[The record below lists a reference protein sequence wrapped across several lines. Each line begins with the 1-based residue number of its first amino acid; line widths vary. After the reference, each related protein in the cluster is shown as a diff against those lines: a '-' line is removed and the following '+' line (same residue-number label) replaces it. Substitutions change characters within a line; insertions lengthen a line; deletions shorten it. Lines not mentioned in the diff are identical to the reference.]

1 MENLRK
7 NNETNTKH
15 NGRPLQHTRTSGR
28 ISELENKTEI
38 KGKTEDLL
46 VKQLKTCERHMQELN
61 DSIKR
66 PNLRIKGVEEE
77 EMQVKGFHNVVNK
90 TITENTP
97 NLEKVMP
104 IRVALKAK
112 RAWTEVIWA
121 LNESNFNPRILH
133 PAKLSNKINGA
144 IKVLNTKQKL

>member
-1 MENLRK
+1 LK
-7 NNETNTKH
+7 TKQK
-15 NGRPLQHTRTSGR
+15 L
-28 ISELENKTEI
+28 

-46 VKQLKTCERHMQELN
+46 VKQLKTCVRHIQELN

-66 PNLRIKGVEEE
+66 PNLRTKGVEE

-90 TITENTP
+90 TVTENTP

-104 IRVALKAK
+104 IQAQETLKAK
-112 RAWTEVIWA
+112 IAWSEVIRA
-121 LNESNFNPRILH
+121 LNENNFNPRILH
-133 PAKLSNKINGA
+133 PAKLSNEINGA